1 MTLTYTET
9 QHHTIKKTVEHTL
22 HVPSSWG
29 MFTPQGNSRMKS
41 KADALIR
48 NIEKAGDSYSKK
60 VSAFE
65 KYFKAYR
72 KACNSK
78 SEVMAEAGDTSVRES
93 VWDFATKVGKA
104 VEVGENTLDEIW
116 DQYN

>member
-9 QHHTIKKTVEHTL
+9 QYRTETKTVEHTL
-22 HVPSSWG
+22 RIPRGWG
-29 MFTPQGNSRMKS
+29 MFTSQGNSRMKA
-41 KADALIR
+41 KAEALVR

-72 KACNSK
+72 SACNSK
-78 SEVMAEAGDTSVRES
+78 SNTMSEAGDTAVRET
-93 VWDFATKVGKA
+93 VWEFATKVGNA
-104 VEVGENTLDEIW
+104 VDVSENTLDDIW